1 MLSNFGFED
10 LVLLVSNISLF
21 IEGSSVL
28 VDVGSELSQ
37 GVGQSISG
45 GEKNI
50 VDHIVSV
57 EDISI
62 SIFDFL
68 SESGDI
74 SVVVVSS
81 TVKLVDELVKF
92 SVKVSDKFINGFN
105 QLTKVTLSLH
115 MQFGVVQNEAS
126 PVR

>member
-1 MLSNFGFED
+1 M
-10 LVLLVSNISLF
+10 LLVSNISLF

-81 TVKLVDELVKF
+81 SVKLVDELVKF